1 MKVSALQSFA
11 NGVLYAFEQ
20 PNRIAHIEDERFVLS
35 EDGSHQ
41 RIIKFSFG
49 LAIFLM
55 IASLIFIIILWY
67 LTNNSGGN
75 NMKTSIIYKKKK
87 GLWYPILLKQQI
99 FDFSVIAYPLLK
111 LNDINN
117 YISVNCIYLLSI

>member
-35 EDGSHQ
+35 ADGSHQ

-75 NMKTSIIYKKKK
+75 NMKTSIIYNNKK
-87 GLWYPILLKQQI
+87 GLWHPILWSQI
-99 FDFSVIAYPLLK
+99 IQTTFLL
-111 LNDINN
+111 
-117 YISVNCIYLLSI
+117 

>member
-35 EDGSHQ
+35 ADGSHQ
-41 RIIKFSFG
+41 RIIKFSLG

-75 NMKTSIIYKKKK
+75 NMKTSIIYNKKK
-87 GLWYPILLKQQI
+87 GLRHPILLKQQI
-99 FDFSVIAYPLLK
+99 FDFS
-111 LNDINN
+111 
-117 YISVNCIYLLSI
+117 SVA